1 MTENRHL
8 IACHDCDLLHRL
20 PQAGRDSRVL
30 CNRCGAILQRNR
42 IRMVSR
48 TLPLVIGGLILFV
61 LANCF
66 PFMSLNT
73 RGLQQDTIFIS
84 GVFQLFHQ
92 QLWGLGTIVVLSTL
106 LIPLTQLLALS
117 YLLVGL
123 SCDKKPPAGV
133 PVLKYFTL
141 TKPWG
146 MLDVYM
152 LGVLIGLVKLLKIA
166 TVIPG
171 IALYSFAGLILVQV
185 TLEIVFDQQEL
196 WERIAR

>member
-1 MTENRHL
+1 LTENIHL

-20 PQAGRDSRVL
+20 PQASGDSRVL
-30 CNRCGAILQRNR
+30 CNRCGAILHRNR

-84 GVFQLFHQ
+84 GVFQLFQQ
-92 QLWGLGTIVVLSTL
+92 QLWGLGIIVILSTL
-106 LIPLTQLLALS
+106 LIPFTQLLALL
-117 YLLVGL
+117 YLLGGL
-123 SCDKKPPAGV
+123 SCDKKLPAGTS
-133 PVLKYFTL
+133 VLKYFTL

-171 IALYSFAGLILVQV
+171 IALYSFAGLILVQMA
-185 TLEIVFDQQEL
+185 LEMVFDHREL